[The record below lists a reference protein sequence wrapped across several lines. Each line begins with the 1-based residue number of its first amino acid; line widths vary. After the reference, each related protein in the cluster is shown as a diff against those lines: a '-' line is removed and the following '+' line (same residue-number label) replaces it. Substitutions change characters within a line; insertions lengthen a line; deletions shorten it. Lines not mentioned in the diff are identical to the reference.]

1 MAKAK
6 APLLWIDLSKLCD
19 IKGNNNIWDTEDN
32 RAVFQQFK
40 QMRPDSEVLIQFKPF
55 VEY

>member
-1 MAKAK
+1 MAKTK
-6 APLLWIDLSKLCD
+6 APLKEIDLRTLCD

-40 QMRPDSEVLIQFKPF
+40 QMRPDSEV
-55 VEY
+55 

>member
-6 APLLWIDLSKLCD
+6 APPKTINLGKLCD
-19 IKGNNNIWDTEDN
+19 IKDENNIMDTEDN

-40 QMRPDSEVLIQFKPF
+40 QMRPDSKV
-55 VEY
+55 

>member
-6 APLLWIDLSKLCD
+6 APLKRIDLSKLCD

-40 QMRPDSEVLIQFKPF
+40 QIRPDSYV
-55 VEY
+55 

>member
-32 RAVFQQFK
+32 RAVFQQFE
-40 QMRPDSEVLIQFKPF
+40 QIRPNSLVEIYFKPF
-55 VEY
+55 VDY